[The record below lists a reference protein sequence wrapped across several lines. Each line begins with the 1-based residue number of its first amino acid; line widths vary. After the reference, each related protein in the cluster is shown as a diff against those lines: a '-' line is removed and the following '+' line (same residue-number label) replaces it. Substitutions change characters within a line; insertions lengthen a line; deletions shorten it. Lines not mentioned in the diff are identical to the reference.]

1 MVDPEE
7 YRAGSREVWENAAQ
21 GWERRRERFQSQTEP
36 VSRWLIEH
44 LELEDGATVLELA
57 AGPGDTGFMAAKE
70 IGPLGTLISSDGSP
84 EMVEVA
90 KRRGEELGLGNAEYR
105 VIEAEWIDLA
115 AASVDA
121 VVCRWGYM
129 LLADP
134 EAALRDTRRVLRP
147 GGRITLAAWDEPA
160 TNPALSS
167 MGRLFVEM
175 GLSDPPD
182 PDGPGPFSFAAPG
195 HLQELLEAAGFT
207 DVDVSAVDFTF
218 AFDSPDDYFEVQ
230 SDLSP
235 TARTG
240 LGKLSPGD
248 HTRFRDAL
256 DERIA
261 PFVKDDGSVEFPA
274 RTLVA
279 AAAA

>member
-1 MVDPEE
+1 
-7 YRAGSREVWENAAQ
+7 
-21 GWERRRERFQSQTEP
+21 
-36 VSRWLIEH
+36 
-44 LELEDGATVLELA
+44 VLEIA
-57 AGPGDTGFMAAKE
+57 AGPGDTGFLAAKQ
-70 IGPLGTLISSDGSP
+70 IGPMGTLISSDGSP

-90 KRRGEELGLGNAEYR
+90 RRRAAELGIGNAEFK
-105 VIEAEWIDLA
+105 VIEAEWIDLE

-147 GGRITLAAWDEPA
+147 GGRITLAAWDEPVA
-160 TNPALSS
+160 NPALSS
-167 MGRLFVEM
+167 MGRTFVEM

-182 PDGPGPFSFAAPG
+182 PGAPGPFSFAVPG
-195 HLQELLEAAGFT
+195 HLQELLETAGFA
-207 DVDVSAVDFTF
+207 DIEVSAVDFTF
-218 AFDSPDDYFEVQ
+218 AFESPDDYFDVQ

-235 TARTG
+235 TARAA
-240 LGKLSPGD
+240 LANLSPAD

-256 DERIA
+256 DEKVKA
-261 PFVKDDGSVEFPA
+261 FQKDDGSIEFPS

-279 AAAA
+279 AASA